1 MVTQC
6 RQQREGRPDE
16 VRAGVAEVDP
26 CGWAIEQE
34 EPEQR
39 TGESEQ
45 LVPIVS
51 DMASMQPQNAML
63 RSYLIDLLVRVG
75 RQPQAIAELD
85 ALGEIQLN
93 AGHTREA
100 IDTIERIIA
109 LEPSNREDYS
119 ALLVQLQHSL

>member
-1 MVTQC
+1 MYFKLGQH
-6 RQQREGRPDE
+6 
-16 VRAGVAEVDP
+16 AESVKELDHLI
-26 CGWAIEQE
+26 ALYE
-34 EPEQR
+34 R

-100 IDTIERIIA
+100 IHTIERIIA